1 MSDLIT
7 RAEYMATLPP
17 FSSAENSESY
27 LHHRR
32 YMTQFVTPEILEYVG
47 RAIGVDTIKASTDQH
62 LNDIPLC
69 RWDAISP
76 RINSM
81 AATMRRKTGECASL
95 STGVCI
101 AKEAARQIKTPL

>member
-17 FSSAENSESY
+17 FSSAENSESH

-32 YMTQFVTPEILEYVG
+32 YMAQFVTSAILEYVG
-47 RAIGVDTIKASTDQH
+47 RAIGIDAIKASTDQY
-62 LNDIPLC
+62 LNDIPLY
-69 RWDAISP
+69 RWDIISP

-81 AATMRRKTGECASL
+81 AAAMRRKTGECASL
-95 STGVCI
+95 ATGVSI
-101 AKEAARQIKTPL
+101 AKEAARQIRTPL